1 MQIKLNEMSE
11 NANKSERFHTNNAA
25 PATLRA
31 EVTFSQCEL
40 ACEKQPLPTTV
51 QIRPEIWTNKL
62 RKRIF
67 FLFLTGLEHYVSP
80 A

>member
-11 NANKSERFHTNNAA
+11 NANKSERFHINNAA

-31 EVTFSQCEL
+31 EATFSQCEL

-51 QIRPEIWTNKL
+51 QFSIVHARNSS
-62 RKRIF
+62 RD
-67 FLFLTGLEHYVSP
+67 S
-80 A
+80 